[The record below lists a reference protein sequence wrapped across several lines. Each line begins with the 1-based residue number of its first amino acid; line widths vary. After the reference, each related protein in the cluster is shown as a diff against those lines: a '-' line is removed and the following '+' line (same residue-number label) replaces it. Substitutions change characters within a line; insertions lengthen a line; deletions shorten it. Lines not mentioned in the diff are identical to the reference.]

1 MWRPIGSSSGAD
13 DAPPASVSPTREAPS
28 NGGPSERASGALVLA
43 LTALWTYFVLTPLLL
58 LPFLQPPPWPLSATR
73 APLAAAAS
81 LVFAYLFWLLWALF
95 RAGNGDDRDG

>member
-13 DAPPASVSPTREAPS
+13 APPASGSPAREAPF
-28 NGGPSERASGALVLA
+28 NGGPSERRAGALVLA
-43 LTALWTYFVLTPLLL
+43 LTALWTYFVLAPLLL

-95 RAGNGDDRDG
+95 RAAASAAD

>member
-1 MWRPIGSSSGAD
+1 M
-13 DAPPASVSPTREAPS
+13 
-28 NGGPSERASGALVLA
+28 PSERRARASGALVLA
-43 LTALWTYFVLTPLLL
+43 LTALWTYFVLAPLLL

-95 RAGNGDDRDG
+95 RAGSGDDRDG